1 MQALSKKAG
10 VEFSIA
16 DISGDD
22 LMSQRKDLAT
32 QGVKVRN
39 MSSLKSPQG
48 IINQTHLNPGDVFWE
63 ASPKHHQLHER
74 LLWRRTYRECFEQV
88 PCCCVSWTC
97 IMYMTRSKKMS

>member
-1 MQALSKKAG
+1 MIIVMQALSKKAG

-39 MSSLKSPQG
+39 MSSLKSSSS
-48 IINQTHLNPGDVFWE
+48 HHCSNP
-63 ASPKHHQLHER
+63 S
-74 LLWRRTYRECFEQV
+74 
-88 PCCCVSWTC
+88 
-97 IMYMTRSKKMS
+97 

>member
-39 MSSLKSPQG
+39 MSSLKS
-48 IINQTHLNPGDVFWE
+48 
-63 ASPKHHQLHER
+63 SSRHH
-74 LLWRRTYRECFEQV
+74 
-88 PCCCVSWTC
+88 
-97 IMYMTRSKKMS
+97 